1 MVRNVSNKF
10 DLPDNPEY
18 LDFPRTDGDSS
29 RWPPH
34 EQTVRVVNEDGHV
47 DYMQYTP
54 IDAGVCVRWR
64 VVAGQAVA
72 RYLGLP
78 EGKDYVLRDWPAG
91 YRMYDHHK
99 GPAHGPRHDMYLF
112 GGRKSTF
119 PTVQNAH
126 ERAGSTSRYRSI
138 NEFIPHAHWLMS
150 DPTMNTANCICK
162 YCQRTPQRLITQTMT
177 QANVLPAR
185 GSGGTYA
192 GKPKVARLRNMPQ
205 KPAAATRLHVSVQR
219 PLKPLRPSSGVD
231 RTPMNQDRNHDL
243 RVLHASA
250 NRQFKR
256 WFRDGEVVW
265 GALRAPISGEGPS
278 ISTWPCIVED
288 CNLHTSTRPRTA
300 EDPPGPVPWI
310 SEQSV
315 RYRLRCLAVSH
326 ILFVNE
332 DAVLPYLAHGA
343 DEVMNWARTQPRDR
357 FTFDEDTLHSVN
369 PSPSAEAADAPPP
382 DYINV
387 VSAYIFAVQIA
398 GEHSYFWTPT
408 DEWEFRYHAPA
419 HRSGS
424 RDKCKERG
432 ASAPGSLPAAL
443 NAAAANN
450 ERVAK
455 HANSTPGSRA
465 QSQDAAGIEPDMSS
479 DELDE
484 VRSRILG
491 DERPGKAHTQVR
503 YQGLWWGPER
513 IWVDDLVRLKVPRQ
527 ALAPHGAPHIY
538 APAPPSA
545 RVREIARQRGY
556 ALSEEAMGA
565 VSRSVFMR
573 LSALVVV
580 EYERGGRRKK
590 ECRAV
595 GELYELADEGYE
607 EREAALRAP
616 GAQSQQPPEAGPS
629 QAGPSQAGP
638 SQAGP
643 SQPTPPAPADTS
655 NATAKPAPGDVL
667 SGPLWNDRFPL
678 PPPPNS
684 FVWRRITHPG
694 FEAVMSL
701 PMLSGRY
708 YPGILQH
715 LLLRDELTRVMDAR
729 DVGSPL
735 LELEGLTSTFSC
747 TLEPFKFKQVREQ
760 QLVAADQVAREVLAS
775 YGEEEEEE
783 EEEVDEMEVDELEVG
798 EEEDV
803 QMADAPS

>member
-1 MVRNVSNKF
+1 
-10 DLPDNPEY
+10 
-18 LDFPRTDGDSS
+18 
-29 RWPPH
+29 
-34 EQTVRVVNEDGHV
+34 
-47 DYMQYTP
+47 
-54 IDAGVCVRWR
+54 
-64 VVAGQAVA
+64 
-72 RYLGLP
+72 
-78 EGKDYVLRDWPAG
+78 
-91 YRMYDHHK
+91 
-99 GPAHGPRHDMYLF
+99 MYLF

-185 GSGGTYA
+185 GSGGLYA

-250 NRQFKR
+250 NRRFKR
-256 WFRDGEVVW
+256 WFRDGE
-265 GALRAPISGEGPS
+265 I
-278 ISTWPCIVED
+278 
-288 CNLHTSTRPRTA
+288 
-300 EDPPGPVPWI
+300 
-310 SEQSV
+310 
-315 RYRLRCLAVSH
+315 
-326 ILFVNE
+326 
-332 DAVLPYLAHGA
+332 
-343 DEVMNWARTQPRDR
+343 
-357 FTFDEDTLHSVN
+357 
-369 PSPSAEAADAPPP
+369 
-382 DYINV
+382 
-387 VSAYIFAVQIA
+387 IA

-424 RDKCKERG
+424 GSRDKSKERG
-432 ASAPGSLPAAL
+432 ASAPGSLQAAL

-450 ERVAK
+450 ERVERE
-455 HANSTPGSRA
+455 SSRPGSRA
-465 QSQDAAGIEPDMSS
+465 HSQDAAGVEADMSA

-484 VRSRILG
+484 VRTRLLG

-527 ALAPHGAPHIY
+527 ALAPRGAPHIY

-545 RVREIARQRGY
+545 RVVELARERKLPLAPEQ
-556 ALSEEAMGA
+556 MGA
-565 VSRSVFMR
+565 IVRSVFMR

-580 EYERGGRRKK
+580 EYERGGKRKK

-607 EREAALRAP
+607 EPEPALRAQQNAP
-616 GAQSQQPPEAGPS
+616 ESQTQQLP

-643 SQPTPPAPADTS
+643 SNANPSQATAPNPDPSS
-655 NATAKPAPGDVL
+655 NATAKPAPTDIL
-667 SGPLWNDRFPL
+667 SGPVWNDRFPL
-678 PPPPNS
+678 PPPPSS

-694 FEAVMSL
+694 FEAVVSL

-715 LLLRDELTRVMDAR
+715 PLLRDELERVMSEAD
-729 DVGSPL
+729 GTSPL
-735 LELEGLTSTFSC
+735 LELEGLTSAFSC

-783 EEEVDEMEVDELEVG
+783 EEEEEGDGMDVDELE
-798 EEEDV
+798 DV
-803 QMADAPS
+803 EMGDAGS

>member
-1 MVRNVSNKF
+1 
-10 DLPDNPEY
+10 
-18 LDFPRTDGDSS
+18 
-29 RWPPH
+29 
-34 EQTVRVVNEDGHV
+34 
-47 DYMQYTP
+47 
-54 IDAGVCVRWR
+54 
-64 VVAGQAVA
+64 
-72 RYLGLP
+72 
-78 EGKDYVLRDWPAG
+78 
-91 YRMYDHHK
+91 
-99 GPAHGPRHDMYLF
+99 MYLF
-112 GGRKSTF
+112 GGRRGPFSF
-119 PTVQNAH
+119 VQTAH
-126 ERAGSTSRYRSI
+126 RRAGSTSRYRSI

-185 GSGGTYA
+185 GSGGMYA

-250 NRQFKR
+250 HRRRFKR
-256 WFRDGEVVW
+256 WFRDGE
-265 GALRAPISGEGPS
+265 I
-278 ISTWPCIVED
+278 
-288 CNLHTSTRPRTA
+288 
-300 EDPPGPVPWI
+300 
-310 SEQSV
+310 
-315 RYRLRCLAVSH
+315 
-326 ILFVNE
+326 
-332 DAVLPYLAHGA
+332 
-343 DEVMNWARTQPRDR
+343 
-357 FTFDEDTLHSVN
+357 
-369 PSPSAEAADAPPP
+369 
-382 DYINV
+382 
-387 VSAYIFAVQIA
+387 IA

-424 RDKCKERG
+424 GSRDKSKERG
-432 ASAPGSLPAAL
+432 ASAPGSLQAAL

-450 ERVAK
+450 ERVERE
-455 HANSTPGSRA
+455 TSRA
-465 QSQDAAGIEPDMSS
+465 PSQDAAGVEPDMPA

-484 VRSRILG
+484 VRTRILG

-545 RVREIARQRGY
+545 HVVEIARARNVPLPPEQ
-556 ALSEEAMGA
+556 MGA
-565 VSRSVFMR
+565 IARSVFMR

-580 EYERGGRRKK
+580 EYERGGKRTK

-607 EREAALRAP
+607 EPEPALRAQEKVP
-616 GAQSQQPPEAGPS
+616 ESGSQQPPQAATS

-638 SQAGP
+638 SQAN
-643 SQPTPPAPADTS
+643 PPNADPPS

-678 PPPPNS
+678 PPPPAAYR
-684 FVWRRITHPG
+684 WRRITHPG
-694 FEAVMSL
+694 FEAVVSL
-701 PMLSGRY
+701 PVLSGRY

-715 LLLRDELTRVMDAR
+715 PLLRDEMERVMSEMDAA
-729 DVGSPL
+729 SPL
-735 LELEGLTSTFSC
+735 LELEGLTSAFSC
-747 TLEPFKFKQVREQ
+747 ALEPFKFKQVREQ

-783 EEEVDEMEVDELEVG
+783 EEGNAMEVDEVG
-798 EEEDV
+798 DV
-803 QMADAPS
+803 EMGDAGP

>member
-18 LDFPRTDGDSS
+18 LDFPRSDGDSS

-34 EQTVRVVNEDGHV
+34 EQTVRVVGEDGHV

-64 VVAGQAVA
+64 FVAGQAVA

-78 EGKDYVLRDWPAG
+78 EGKNYVLRDWPAG

-99 GPAHGPRHDMYLF
+99 GPEHGPRHDMYLF
-112 GGRKSTF
+112 GGRRGPFSF
-119 PTVQNAH
+119 VQTAH
-126 ERAGSTSRYRSI
+126 RRAGSTSRYRSI

-185 GSGGTYA
+185 GSGGMYA

-250 NRQFKR
+250 HRRFKR
-256 WFRDGEVVW
+256 WFRDGEIVW
-265 GALRAPISGEGPS
+265 GALRTPIAGEGPP

-332 DAVLPYLAHGA
+332 DGVLPYLAHGA
-343 DEVMNWARTQPRDR
+343 DGVMDWARTQPRDR
-357 FTFDEDTLHSVN
+357 FKFDEDTLYSVN
-369 PSPSAEAADAPPP
+369 PSPAPDAADAPPP
-382 DYINV
+382 DYIDA

-424 RDKCKERG
+424 GSRDKSKERG
-432 ASAPGSLPAAL
+432 ASAPGSLQAAL

-450 ERVAK
+450 ERVERE
-455 HANSTPGSRA
+455 TSRA
-465 QSQDAAGIEPDMSS
+465 PSQDAAGVEPDMPA

-484 VRSRILG
+484 VRTRILG

-545 RVREIARQRGY
+545 HVVEIARARNVPLPPEQ
-556 ALSEEAMGA
+556 MGA
-565 VSRSVFMR
+565 IARSVFMR

-580 EYERGGRRKK
+580 EYERGGKRTK

-607 EREAALRAP
+607 EPEPALRAQEKVP
-616 GAQSQQPPEAGPS
+616 ESGSQQPPQAATS

-638 SQAGP
+638 SQAN
-643 SQPTPPAPADTS
+643 PPNADPPS

-678 PPPPNS
+678 PPPPAAYR
-684 FVWRRITHPG
+684 WRRITHPG
-694 FEAVMSL
+694 FEAVVSL
-701 PMLSGRY
+701 PVLSGRY

-715 LLLRDELTRVMDAR
+715 PLLRDEMERVMSEMDAA
-729 DVGSPL
+729 SPL
-735 LELEGLTSTFSC
+735 LELEGLTSAFSC
-747 TLEPFKFKQVREQ
+747 ALEPFKFKQVREQ

-783 EEEVDEMEVDELEVG
+783 EEGNAMEVDEVG
-798 EEEDV
+798 DV
-803 QMADAPS
+803 EMGDAGP

>member
-1 MVRNVSNKF
+1 
-10 DLPDNPEY
+10 
-18 LDFPRTDGDSS
+18 
-29 RWPPH
+29 
-34 EQTVRVVNEDGHV
+34 
-47 DYMQYTP
+47 
-54 IDAGVCVRWR
+54 
-64 VVAGQAVA
+64 
-72 RYLGLP
+72 
-78 EGKDYVLRDWPAG
+78 
-91 YRMYDHHK
+91 
-99 GPAHGPRHDMYLF
+99 MYLF

-256 WFRDGEVVW
+256 WFRDGEV
-265 GALRAPISGEGPS
+265 
-278 ISTWPCIVED
+278 
-288 CNLHTSTRPRTA
+288 
-300 EDPPGPVPWI
+300 
-310 SEQSV
+310 
-315 RYRLRCLAVSH
+315 
-326 ILFVNE
+326 
-332 DAVLPYLAHGA
+332 
-343 DEVMNWARTQPRDR
+343 
-357 FTFDEDTLHSVN
+357 
-369 PSPSAEAADAPPP
+369 
-382 DYINV
+382 
-387 VSAYIFAVQIA
+387 IA

-424 RDKCKERG
+424 RDKSKERG

-527 ALAPHGAPHIY
+527 ALAPRGAPHLY

-556 ALSEEAMGA
+556 ALPEEAMGA

-616 GAQSQQPPEAGPS
+616 ETQSQQPPEAGPS

-643 SQPTPPAPADTS
+643 SQPTLPAPADTS

-715 LLLRDELTRVMDAR
+715 PLLRDELTRVMDAR
-729 DVGSPL
+729 DAGSPL

-747 TLEPFKFKQVREQ
+747 TLEPFKLKQVREQ

-783 EEEVDEMEVDELEVG
+783 GEEGEEVDGMEVDELEVG
-798 EEEDV
+798 EEEEDV